1 MVNELEEF
9 RAYTEFPEYKAEKKS
24 DTAYL
29 GRFTL
34 PMLLELTGFQRILTI
49 LARGYLFRDG
59 SDGYDRIE
67 VARRALLAWCSLS
80 GEKTKKAPDQE
91 TDPRLRVNFGEYAE
105 EFPELVTPEGDGSV
119 GLLDK
124 DGGAIA
130 VSVVE
135 RADGEHPLAPVLPHL
150 RLAELR
156 TVSEDPIVQIELGNF
171 PVW

>member
-1 MVNELEEF
+1 MVEVLVNELEEF

-80 GEKTKKAPDQE
+80 WPGAAFPGRKQKK
-91 TDPRLRVNFGEYAE
+91 PRIKR
-105 EFPELVTPEGDGSV
+105 PIRD
-119 GLLDK
+119 
-124 DGGAIA
+124 
-130 VSVVE
+130 
-135 RADGEHPLAPVLPHL
+135 
-150 RLAELR
+150 
-156 TVSEDPIVQIELGNF
+156 SE
-171 PVW
+171 